1 MTRLRGRRHRLPRTN
16 HPSSPKKPEPPRAAL
31 ARVLR
36 GAIPAAPSNGT
47 SQMHPLGSGLQ
58 NGKFGRR
65 ACRPDGPSI
74 AFADPRPGRPP
85 VFHAPAAASPPAGLD
100 PALIDPAWLRRQVGV
115 VPRESVLFNR
125 SVRDNIALADR
136 TVSMDRIVKAATM
149 AGAHEFILQMPE
161 GYDTQIEE
169 RGMNLSG
176 GQRQRIAIARA
187 LLMDPRILIFD
198 EATSALDAET
208 EAVVQDNMAEIV
220 KGRTVIIVAHRK
232 SALKNCSITIDISHG
247 QAHVRRRGL

>member
-1 MTRLRGRRHRLPRTN
+1 M
-16 HPSSPKKPEPPRAAL
+16 
-31 ARVLR
+31 
-36 GAIPAAPSNGT
+36 
-47 SQMHPLGSGLQ
+47 Q

-65 ACRPDGPSI
+65 ACRPDEPPI

-85 VFHAPAAASPPAGLD
+85 VFRSPTAESPRAGLD
-100 PALIDPAWLRRQVGV
+100 RALIDPAWLRRQVGV
-115 VPRESVLFNR
+115 VPQEPVLFNR

-149 AGAHEFILQMPE
+149 AGAHDFILQMPE

-208 EAVVQDNMAEIV
+208 EAIVQDNMAEIV
-220 KGRTVIIVAHRK
+220 RGRTVIIVAHRA
-232 SALKNCSITIDISHG
+232 SALRICTIQI
-247 QAHVRRRGL
+247 ALPR

>member
-1 MTRLRGRRHRLPRTN
+1 M
-16 HPSSPKKPEPPRAAL
+16 
-31 ARVLR
+31 
-36 GAIPAAPSNGT
+36 
-47 SQMHPLGSGLQ
+47 
-58 NGKFGRR
+58 
-65 ACRPDGPSI
+65 
-74 AFADPRPGRPP
+74 
-85 VFHAPAAASPPAGLD
+85 FHAPAAAPPSAGLD
-100 PALIDPAWLRRQVGV
+100 RALIDPAWLRRQVGV
-115 VPRESVLFNR
+115 VPQESVLFNR

-136 TVSMDRIVKAATM
+136 TVSMDRIVRAATM

-220 KGRTVIIVAHRK
+220 KGRTVIVIAHRE
-232 SALKNCSITIDISHG
+232 SALRICTRQLVLDRYFSSE
-247 QAHVRRRGL
+247 

>member
-1 MTRLRGRRHRLPRTN
+1 MP
-16 HPSSPKKPEPPRAAL
+16 
-31 ARVLR
+31 
-36 GAIPAAPSNGT
+36 
-47 SQMHPLGSGLQ
+47 
-58 NGKFGRR
+58 F
-65 ACRPDGPSI
+65 CRPD
-74 AFADPRPGRPP
+74 AEA
-85 VFHAPAAASPPAGLD
+85 
-100 PALIDPAWLRRQVGV
+100 Q
-115 VPRESVLFNR
+115 ESVLFNR

-208 EAVVQDNMAEIV
+208 EAI
-220 KGRTVIIVAHRK
+220 
-232 SALKNCSITIDISHG
+232 
-247 QAHVRRRGL
+247 